1 MLQIKLLQS
10 IHPSKE
16 DEKVIIHIAP
26 GTYRQ
31 QIVVNTSYITFI
43 SDEPE
48 EGEVRLTF
56 YYGVGYKYYSS
67 NEKGFFDQTLF
78 EKKES
83 KRSGLYRWGATVHI
97 LENASYFKA
106 KNIFFENSFN
116 RYMTEQELK
125 MELKFQERQ
134 ELKQKGI

>member
-1 MLQIKLLQS
+1 MILLISQIFS
-10 IHPSKE
+10 ITDLYVGYSEKRSNFYKVQDAVDKAASINPSKE
-16 DEKVIIHIAP
+16 DERVIINIAP

-43 SDEPE
+43 NDEPE

-78 EKKES
+78 EKKNP
-83 KRSGLYRWGATVHI
+83 KDQVYIVGGQLFI
-97 LENASYFKA
+97 
-106 KNIFFENSFN
+106 
-116 RYMTEQELK
+116 
-125 MELKFQERQ
+125 
-134 ELKQKGI
+134 